1 MRFGKVRLER
11 QYRRDQLIQL
21 EPWFQHGPV
30 DKPGMYADV
39 LPLAGEN
46 IGQHFFCKRSVR
58 TQDRWERP
66 QERISI
72 PISGADIIAR
82 GAACCTDQFL
92 GIECPAGRIKQAEEL
107 VDVVDLRQLCRRK
120 LHGALVQPVC
130 CFPIQPIPA
139 AAKLLFRAGRS
150 GDFFKAK
157 TPENRERFFLPSF
170 GVELTGNL
178 IGNAVLRLR
187 PFTFACTVC
196 HRSKREYRETDAVI
210 HDKAAVP
217 RALINVRLT
226 GQFFILVDAMNTFTP

>member
-1 MRFGKVRLER
+1 
-11 QYRRDQLIQL
+11 
-21 EPWFQHGPV
+21 
-30 DKPGMYADV
+30 MYADV

-58 TQDRWERP
+58 TQNRRERP
-66 QERISI
+66 QERIPV
-72 PISGADIIAR
+72 PISGADIVAC
-82 GAACCTDQFL
+82 GAACRTDQFL
-92 GIECPAGRIKQAEEL
+92 GIKCPTGRIKQAEEL
-107 VDVVDLRQLCRRK
+107 VDVVNLCQFRRWE

-157 TPENRERFFLPSF
+157 TPENRERFFLPGF
-170 GVELTGNL
+170 GVKRTGNL

-187 PFTFACTVC
+187 PFTFACMVR
-196 HRSKREYRETDAVI
+196 HRRKRKCRETDAVI

>member
-1 MRFGKVRLER
+1 
-11 QYRRDQLIQL
+11 
-21 EPWFQHGPV
+21 
-30 DKPGMYADV
+30 MYADV

-58 TQDRWERP
+58 TQDRRERP

-82 GAACCTDQFL
+82 GAACCTDQLL

-120 LHGALVQPVC
+120 LHGALVQPVGRLS
-130 CFPIQPIPA
+130 IQPIPA
-139 AAKLLFRAGRS
+139 AAKLLLRAGRS

-157 TPENRERFFLPSF
+157 TPENRKRFFLPGF
-170 GVELTGNL
+170 GVKRTGNL

-187 PFTFACTVC
+187 PFTFACMVR
-196 HRSKREYRETDAVI
+196 HRRKRKCRETDAVI

-226 GQFFILVDAMNTFTP
+226 GQLFILVDAMNTFTP

>member
-1 MRFGKVRLER
+1 
-11 QYRRDQLIQL
+11 
-21 EPWFQHGPV
+21 
-30 DKPGMYADV
+30 MYADV

-58 TQDRWERP
+58 TQDCRERP

-82 GAACCTDQFL
+82 GAACCTDQL
-92 GIECPAGRIKQAEEL
+92 LSIECPTGRIKQAEEL
-107 VDVVDLRQLCRRK
+107 VDVVYLRQFWRWE
-120 LHGALVQPVC
+120 LHGALVQPVGRLS
-130 CFPIQPIPA
+130 IQPIPA